1 MSIKSKGKEES
12 KGHEEKEREMRK
24 GVEFLAAS
32 GLVWRLQR
40 MTQQSIVSAHA
51 LLRVCWL
58 FAGMSL
64 CKSHARRGFMHR
76 VPLPSPARGQRRPE
90 PGRARTHTQG
100 WASSLVWQSCSDI
113 AVEGGKRKRDNGQ
126 TAGSARLE
134 SGLDTKTYTANKQG

>member
-1 MSIKSKGKEES
+1 MSIKSKGKKES

-40 MTQQSIVSAHA
+40 MTQQRIVSAHA

-64 CKSHARRGFMHR
+64 CESHARRGFMHR

-90 PGRARTHTQG
+90 PGRARTHTHKAG
-100 WASSLVWQSCSDI
+100 PAHWCGSH
-113 AVEGGKRKRDNGQ
+113 AVTLLLREEREREITVRRRGV
-126 TAGSARLE
+126 
-134 SGLDTKTYTANKQG
+134 LD